1 MSSDLLSIGSSGVL
15 AQQKL
20 LWTTSNNITNI
31 NTQGYTRQSTILYT
45 NGTGLGVGMSQT
57 NRLLDLYAQAEV
69 RRDTSEFKYYQS
81 AYNQLAVTDQL
92 LSDSSNSISTSLNSY
107 FKAFQAANE
116 SPNTDASR
124 ESLMSQIKAINNRFQ
139 TISGSLNKQYST
151 INNKVE
157 GEVKSIN
164 DLLAGVNELNQQIAK
179 SGGNT
184 DGTELNLVDQ
194 RDELIRQLSEKMDIR
209 TVAQSNGTVLV
220 NLSTGQ
226 SLVLA
231 GGAASLSVTQ
241 GNPDATQTGLQLTI
255 GSSKATL
262 NTAVGGSL
270 GGLYEARAG
279 LEPVQRELG
288 QLAVALSDA
297 MNSQNKLGMTL
308 NNQLG
313 SDLFTLPTSKGLAN
327 ANNSGSGAISVAFMA
342 GKGSEVTPND
352 FEVKFTAGNTFEVYM
367 LDGDTKSLV
376 TSGSTPPALFQ
387 MPDYGIEFTVSGTP
401 AAGDSLLLQ
410 PTRDAAANIG
420 IAVSRGEDI
429 ALAASVKTSAAA
441 SNYGSAKISLAGVYN
456 TGAGSD
462 FTASALQTS
471 APHTVKIDSAGNYEV
486 YDGSSPAVLL
496 GVAPAASKG
505 QDLFANMELPLGGP
519 KSYPDVKVQ
528 PGFDVNV
535 SGVAKANDEFSIDFN
550 TNGFSDNYNGL
561 ALANLQ
567 TQDLV
572 RKGNSTA
579 ADNKMTFNEGF
590 SATLSTLGSK
600 VSSLKTNAD
609 AAEAKQSQSLDR
621 FNSEAGVNM
630 DEEAANLVRFQQAYA
645 ASAQIISTARAI
657 FDTLLGA
664 AR

>member
-1 MSSDLLSIGSSGVL
+1 MSSDLLSIGASGVL

-20 LWTTSNNITNI
+20 LWTTSNNISNI

-45 NGTGLGVGMSQT
+45 NSTGLGVGMSQT

-69 RRDTSEFKYYQS
+69 RRDTSDFKYYQS

-92 LSDSSNSISTSLNSY
+92 LSDSSNSISTAMNNY

-124 ESLMSQIKAINNRFQ
+124 ESLMSQIKAMNNRFQ
-139 TISGSLNKQYST
+139 TISGSLNKQYAT

-164 DLLAGVNELNQQIAK
+164 DLLSGVNELNQQIAK
-179 SGGNT
+179 SGGNS
-184 DGTELNLVDQ
+184 DGTGLNLVDQ

-209 TVAQSNGTVLV
+209 TVAQSNGTTLV

-231 GGAASLSVTQ
+231 GGAATLSVTQ
-241 GNPDATQTGLQLTI
+241 GNPDVTQTGLQLTI
-255 GSSKATL
+255 GTSKASL
-262 NTAVGGSL
+262 NTTVGGAL
-270 GGLYEARAG
+270 GGLYEARDG
-279 LEPVQRELG
+279 LQPVQREVG

-313 SDLFTLPTSKGLAN
+313 ADLFTLPTSNGLPN
-327 ANNSGSGAISVAFMA
+327 ANNTGTGAISVAFMA

-352 FEVKFTAGNTFEVYM
+352 FEVKFTSGSNFEIYM

-387 MPDYGIEFTVSGTP
+387 MPNYGIELTVSGTP

-420 IAVSRGEDI
+420 IAVSRGKDI
-429 ALAASVKTSAAA
+429 ALAASVKTSASAN
-441 SNYGSAKISLAGVYN
+441 NYGTAKIALAGVYN
-456 TGAGSD
+456 TGTGSS
-462 FTASALQTS
+462 FTASALQTT

-486 YDGSSPAVLL
+486 SDGGSPAVLL

-505 QDLFANMELPLGGP
+505 QNLFANMELPLGGP
-519 KSYPDVKVQ
+519 KSYANVKVQ

-535 SGVAKANDEFSIDFN
+535 SGIAKANDQFSIGFN

-579 ADNKMTFNEGF
+579 ADNKMTFTEGF

-600 VSSLKTNAD
+600 VSSLKTNVD

-645 ASAQIISTARAI
+645 ASAQIISTAKTV
-657 FDTLLGA
+657 FDTLLSA

>member
-20 LWTTSNNITNI
+20 LWTTSNNISNI
-31 NTQGYTRQSTILYT
+31 NTQGYTRQSTTLYT
-45 NGTGLGVGMSQT
+45 NTTGLGVGMSQT
-57 NRLLDLYAQAEV
+57 NRLLDLYAQNEV
-69 RRDTSEFKYYQS
+69 RRDTSDFKYYQS
-81 AYNQLAVTDQL
+81 AYNQLATTDQL
-92 LSDSSNSISTSLNSY
+92 LSDDSNSISKALNNY
-107 FKAFQAANE
+107 FKAFQSANE

-124 ESLMSQIKAINNRFQ
+124 ESLMSQIKGVSNRFQ
-139 TISGSLNKQYST
+139 TISGSLNKQYTT
-151 INNKVE
+151 INNKVD

-164 DLLAGVNELNQQIAK
+164 DLLSGVNDLNQQIAK

-194 RDELIRQLSEKMDIR
+194 RDELISQLSEKMDIR
-209 TVAQSNGTVLV
+209 TVAQSNGTMLV

-241 GNPDATQTGLQLTI
+241 GNPDVTQTGLQLTI
-255 GSSKATL
+255 GTSKASL
-262 NTAVGGSL
+262 DTAVGGSL
-270 GGLYEARAG
+270 GGLYEARDG
-279 LEPVQRELG
+279 LQPVQREVG

-313 SDLFTLPTSKGLAN
+313 SDLFTLPTSQGLPD
-327 ANNSGSGAISVAFMA
+327 ANNTGTGAISVAFMA

-352 FEVKFTAGNTFEVYM
+352 FEVKFTSGSGFEVYM

-376 TSGSTPPALFQ
+376 TSGSTPPSLFQ
-387 MPDYGIEFTVSGTP
+387 MPNYGIEFTVSGAP
-401 AAGDSLLLQ
+401 ATGDSLLLQ
-410 PTRDAAANIG
+410 PTKDAASNISVA
-420 IAVSRGEDI
+420 ISRGEDI
-429 ALAASVKTSAAA
+429 ALAASVKTSAVAT
-441 SNYGSAKISLAGVYN
+441 NYGTAKISLAGVYN
-456 TGAGSD
+456 TGAGSN
-462 FTASALQTS
+462 FTSTSLQAS
-471 APHTVKIDSAGNYEV
+471 APHTVKLDSSGNYEV
-486 YDGSSPAVLL
+486 YDGGAPATLL

-505 QDLFANMELPLGGP
+505 QNLFANMELPLGGP
-519 KSYPDVKVQ
+519 KSYTDVKVL

-535 SGVAKANDEFSIDFN
+535 SGIAKANDQFSISFN

-561 ALANLQ
+561 ALATLQ
-567 TQDLV
+567 TQDMV
-572 RKGNSTA
+572 RKGNSSA

-590 SATLSTLGSK
+590 SATVSSLGSR
-600 VSSLKTNAD
+600 VSSLKTNSD
-609 AAEAKQSQSLDR
+609 AAEAKQTQSLDR

-645 ASAQIISTARAI
+645 ASAQIITTAKAV
-657 FDTLLGA
+657 FDTLLSA
-664 AR
+664 VR

>member
-1 MSSDLLSIGSSGVL
+1 MSSDLLSIGASGVL

-31 NTQGYTRQSTILYT
+31 NTQGYTRQSTTLYT
-45 NGTGLGVGMSQT
+45 NTTGLGVGMSQT
-57 NRLLDLYAQAEV
+57 NRLLDLYAQNEV
-69 RRDTSEFKYYQS
+69 RRDTSDFKYYQS
-81 AYNQLAVTDQL
+81 AYNQLATTDQL
-92 LSDSSNSISTSLNSY
+92 LSDDANSISKALNNY
-107 FKAFQAANE
+107 FKAFQSANE

-124 ESLMSQIKAINNRFQ
+124 ESLMSQIKGISNRFQ
-139 TISGSLNKQYST
+139 TISSSLNKQYTT

-164 DLLAGVNELNQQIAK
+164 DLLSGVNELNQQIAK
-179 SGGNT
+179 SGGNS

-209 TVAQSNGTVLV
+209 TIAQSNGTMLV

-231 GGAASLSVTQ
+231 GVAASLSVTQ
-241 GNPDATQTGLQLTI
+241 GNPDVTQTGLQLTI
-255 GSSKATL
+255 GTSKTSL
-262 NTAVGGSL
+262 NTAVGGAL
-270 GGLYEARAG
+270 GGLYEARNG
-279 LEPVQRELG
+279 LQPVQREVG

-313 SDLFTLPTSKGLAN
+313 SDLFTLPTSKGLPD
-327 ANNSGSGAISVAFMA
+327 ANNTGTGAISVAFMA
-342 GKGSEVTPND
+342 GKGSDVTPND
-352 FEVKFTAGNTFEVYM
+352 FEVKFTSGTGFEVYM

-376 TSGSTPPALFQ
+376 TSGSIPPSLFQ
-387 MPDYGIEFTVSGTP
+387 MPDYGIEFTVSGAP
-401 AAGDSLLLQ
+401 ATGDALLLQ
-410 PTRDAAANIG
+410 PTKDAASNISVA
-420 IAVSRGEDI
+420 ISRGEDI

-441 SNYGSAKISLAGVYN
+441 NNYGTAKISLAGVYN
-456 TGAGSD
+456 TGAGSN
-462 FTASALQTS
+462 FTSSSLQAA
-471 APHTVKIDSAGNYEV
+471 APHTVKLDGAGNYEV
-486 YDGSSPAVLL
+486 YDGGAPATLL

-505 QDLFANMELPLGGP
+505 QNLFANMELPLGGP
-519 KSYPDVKVQ
+519 KSYTDVKVL

-535 SGVAKANDEFSIDFN
+535 SGIAKANDQFSIGFN

-567 TQDLV
+567 TQDMV
-572 RKGNSTA
+572 RKGSSSA

-590 SATLSTLGSK
+590 SATVSSLGSS
-600 VSSLKTNAD
+600 VSSLKTNSD
-609 AAEAKQSQSLDR
+609 AAEAKQTQSLDR

-645 ASAQIISTARAI
+645 ASAQVITTAKAV
-657 FDTLLGA
+657 FDTLLSA
-664 AR
+664 VR

>member
-31 NTQGYTRQSTILYT
+31 NTQGYTRQSTTLYT
-45 NGTGLGVGMSQT
+45 NTTGLGVGMSQT

-81 AYNQLAVTDQL
+81 AYNQLATTDQL
-92 LSDSSNSISTSLNSY
+92 LSDDANSISKALNNY
-107 FKAFQAANE
+107 FKAFQSANE

-124 ESLMSQIKAINNRFQ
+124 ESLMSQIKGISNRFQ
-139 TISGSLNKQYST
+139 TISSSLNKQYTT

-164 DLLAGVNELNQQIAK
+164 DLLSGVNELNQQIAK

-194 RDELIRQLSEKMDIR
+194 RDELISQLSEKMDIR
-209 TVAQSNGTVLV
+209 TVAQSNGTMLV

-231 GGAASLSVTQ
+231 GGAASLSVMQ
-241 GNPDATQTGLQLTI
+241 GNPDVTQTGLQLTI
-255 GSSKATL
+255 GTSKASL
-262 NTAVGGSL
+262 DTAVGGAL
-270 GGLYEARAG
+270 GGLYEARDG
-279 LEPVQRELG
+279 LQPVQREVG

-313 SDLFTLPTSKGLAN
+313 SDLFTLPTSKGLPD
-327 ANNSGSGAISVAFMA
+327 ANNTGTGAISVAFMA
-342 GKGSEVTPND
+342 GKGSDVTPND
-352 FEVKFTAGNTFEVYM
+352 FEVKFTSGTGFEVYM

-376 TSGSTPPALFQ
+376 TSGSTPPSLFQ
-387 MPDYGIEFTVSGTP
+387 MPNYGIEFTVSGAP
-401 AAGDSLLLQ
+401 ATGDSLLLQ
-410 PTRDAAANIG
+410 PTKDAASNISVA
-420 IAVSRGEDI
+420 ISRGEDI

-441 SNYGSAKISLAGVYN
+441 NNYGTAKISLAGVYN
-456 TGAGSD
+456 TGAGSN
-462 FTASALQTS
+462 FTSSSLQAA
-471 APHTVKIDSAGNYEV
+471 APHTVKLDGAGNYEV
-486 YDGSSPAVLL
+486 YDGGAPATLL

-505 QDLFANMELPLGGP
+505 QNLFANMELPLGGP
-519 KSYPDVKVQ
+519 KSYTDVKVL

-535 SGVAKANDEFSIDFN
+535 SGIAKANDQFSIGFN

-567 TQDLV
+567 TQDMV
-572 RKGNSTA
+572 RKGSSSA

-590 SATLSTLGSK
+590 SATVSSLGSS
-600 VSSLKTNAD
+600 VSSLKTNSD
-609 AAEAKQSQSLDR
+609 AAEAKQTQSLDR

-645 ASAQIISTARAI
+645 ASAQVITTARAV
-657 FDTLLGA
+657 FDTLLSA
-664 AR
+664 VR

>member
-20 LWTTSNNITNI
+20 LWTTSNNISNI
-31 NTQGYTRQSTILYT
+31 NTQGYTRQSTTLYT
-45 NGTGLGVGMSQT
+45 NTTGLGVGMSQT
-57 NRLLDLYAQAEV
+57 NRLLDLYAQNEV
-69 RRDTSEFKYYQS
+69 RRDTSDFKYYQS
-81 AYNQLAVTDQL
+81 AYNQLATTDQL
-92 LSDSSNSISTSLNSY
+92 LSDDANSISKALNNY
-107 FKAFQAANE
+107 FKAFQSTNE

-124 ESLMSQIKAINNRFQ
+124 ESLMSQIKGISNRFQ
-139 TISGSLNKQYST
+139 TISSSLNKQYTT

-164 DLLAGVNELNQQIAK
+164 DLLSGVNELNQQIAK
-179 SGGNT
+179 SGGNS

-209 TVAQSNGTVLV
+209 TIAQSNGTMLV

-231 GGAASLSVTQ
+231 GVAASLSVTQ
-241 GNPDATQTGLQLTI
+241 GNPDVTQTGLQLTI
-255 GSSKATL
+255 GTSKTSL
-262 NTAVGGSL
+262 NTAVGGAL
-270 GGLYEARAG
+270 GGLYEARNG
-279 LEPVQRELG
+279 LQPVQREVG

-313 SDLFTLPTSKGLAN
+313 SDLFTLPTSKGLPD
-327 ANNSGSGAISVAFMA
+327 ANNTGTGAISVAFMA
-342 GKGSEVTPND
+342 GKGSDVTPND
-352 FEVKFTAGNTFEVYM
+352 FEVKFTSGTGFEVYM

-376 TSGSTPPALFQ
+376 TSGSIPPSLFQ
-387 MPDYGIEFTVSGTP
+387 MPDYGIEFTVSGAP
-401 AAGDSLLLQ
+401 ATGDALLLQ
-410 PTRDAAANIG
+410 PTKDAASNISVA
-420 IAVSRGEDI
+420 ISRGEDI

-441 SNYGSAKISLAGVYN
+441 NNYGTAKISLAGVYN
-456 TGAGSD
+456 TGAGSN
-462 FTASALQTS
+462 FTSSSLQAA
-471 APHTVKIDSAGNYEV
+471 APHTVKLDGAGNYEV
-486 YDGSSPAVLL
+486 YDGGAPATLL

-505 QDLFANMELPLGGP
+505 QNLFANMELPLGGP
-519 KSYPDVKVQ
+519 KSYTDVKVL

-535 SGVAKANDEFSIDFN
+535 SGIAKANDQFSIGFN

-567 TQDLV
+567 TQDMV
-572 RKGNSTA
+572 RKGSSSA

-590 SATLSTLGSK
+590 SATVSSLGSS
-600 VSSLKTNAD
+600 VSSLKTNSD
-609 AAEAKQSQSLDR
+609 AAEAKQTQSLDR

-645 ASAQIISTARAI
+645 ASAQVITTARAV
-657 FDTLLGA
+657 FDTLLSA
-664 AR
+664 VR

>member
-1 MSSDLLSIGSSGVL
+1 
-15 AQQKL
+15 
-20 LWTTSNNITNI
+20 
-31 NTQGYTRQSTILYT
+31 
-45 NGTGLGVGMSQT
+45 
-57 NRLLDLYAQAEV
+57 
-69 RRDTSEFKYYQS
+69 
-81 AYNQLAVTDQL
+81 
-92 LSDSSNSISTSLNSY
+92 
-107 FKAFQAANE
+107 
-116 SPNTDASR
+116 
-124 ESLMSQIKAINNRFQ
+124 FQ

-151 INNKVE
+151 IKNKVE
-157 GEVKSIN
+157 WEVKSIN

-270 GGLYEARAG
+270 GGVYEARDG

-352 FEVKFTAGNTFEVYM
+352 FEVKFTGGNTFEVYM

-401 AAGDSLLLQ
+401 AAGDSLLL
-410 PTRDAAANIG
+410 
-420 IAVSRGEDI
+420 
-429 ALAASVKTSAAA
+429 
-441 SNYGSAKISLAGVYN
+441 
-456 TGAGSD
+456 
-462 FTASALQTS
+462 
-471 APHTVKIDSAGNYEV
+471 
-486 YDGSSPAVLL
+486 
-496 GVAPAASKG
+496 
-505 QDLFANMELPLGGP
+505 
-519 KSYPDVKVQ
+519 
-528 PGFDVNV
+528 
-535 SGVAKANDEFSIDFN
+535 
-550 TNGFSDNYNGL
+550 
-561 ALANLQ
+561 
-567 TQDLV
+567 
-572 RKGNSTA
+572 
-579 ADNKMTFNEGF
+579 
-590 SATLSTLGSK
+590 
-600 VSSLKTNAD
+600 
-609 AAEAKQSQSLDR
+609 
-621 FNSEAGVNM
+621 
-630 DEEAANLVRFQQAYA
+630 
-645 ASAQIISTARAI
+645 
-657 FDTLLGA
+657 
-664 AR
+664 